1 MENAADA
8 LKIAGAVLI
17 FVLAISIT
25 IFAFGQARQAS
36 DTIIDYRDRES
47 YYDNREE
54 SEVYYGINLNGTV
67 SGLSRTVSFETII
80 PAIFRAYWENYKI
93 VFVGLNKPL
102 YRIKQKSG
110 SDIDKYSI
118 DLETMG
124 DTVNNAVISNDDERK
139 RQFIKK
145 ILYGDDIGQ
154 DGEKYFRENNVEF
167 FDNSSS
173 LYNQLKRSIQSG
185 NVIKE
190 YVGVY
195 YEKDN
200 PNIPDIMKKE
210 KRIITYSIEAQP

>member
-25 IFAFGQARQAS
+25 IFSFGQARQAS
-36 DTIIDYRDRES
+36 DTIIYYRDRES
-47 YYDNREE
+47 YYDNRKE
-54 SEVYYGINLNGTV
+54 SEVYYGIQENGTV

-80 PAIFRAYWENYKI
+80 PSIFRAYLENYKI
-93 VFVGLNKPL
+93 VFVGLDAPL

-124 DTVNNAVISNDDERK
+124 DTVNNAVLSHDDERK

-145 ILYGDDIGQ
+145 ILYGDDIGT
-154 DGEKYFRENNVEF
+154 DGDKYFRENNVEF
-167 FDNSSS
+167 FDNS
-173 LYNQLKRSIQSG
+173 LYNQLKNSMKNG
-185 NVIKE
+185 KVIKE

-195 YEKDN
+195 YEEDN

-210 KRIITYSIEAQP
+210 KRIITYSIED